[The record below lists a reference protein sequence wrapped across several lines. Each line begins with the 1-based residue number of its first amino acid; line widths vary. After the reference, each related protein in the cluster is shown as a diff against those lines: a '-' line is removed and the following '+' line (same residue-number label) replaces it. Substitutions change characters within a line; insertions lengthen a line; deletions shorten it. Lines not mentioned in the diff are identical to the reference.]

1 MKENV
6 LRGVD
11 LLDEKVPDWRKRID
25 SESLNMVDL
34 CLLKQLFGYYGSG
47 LLELKIGW
55 NIQKAVYYGFDVRT
69 QSEKSKKWNELT
81 QLWKEQL

>member
-6 LRGVD
+6 LRGVT

-25 SESLNMVDL
+25 RELLNMVDL

-47 LLELKIGW
+47 LIELKIGW
-55 NIQKAVYYGFDVRT
+55 NMEEAVYYGFDVRT
-69 QSEKSKKWNELT
+69 RSEKSKKWKELT